1 MSDAVVVSQ
10 AEGVMTLA
18 FSRPDKKNALTAAM
32 YSQAALALQ
41 EADQAAS
48 VRAVVIQGDAQC
60 FTSGNDIQD
69 FLKSPPAGQEA
80 PVFQFMQALFACRKP
95 VVAAVNGS
103 AVGIGTTLLLHC
115 DLVFVGPDAKLKMPF
130 VGLGLCPEYGS
141 SFLLPQRLGHT
152 KAAQLLLLGESF
164 DGAQAVELGLAN
176 AQLASGEAC
185 LLHAR
190 EQALRFTQLAPQAVL
205 QSKALM
211 RAPYLE
217 QLKHVIAE
225 EGALFV
231 QRLRS
236 PEAMEALSAFMQR
249 RAPDFSRFA

>member
-1 MSDAVVVSQ
+1 MSDVLLVSQ
-10 AEGVMTLA
+10 AQGVMTLA
-18 FSRPDKKNALTAAM
+18 FNRAEKKHALTRAM
-32 YSQAALALQ
+32 YSQLAQALR
-41 EADQAAS
+41 EADDNAA

-69 FLKSPPAGQEA
+69 FLQAPPAGQDA
-80 PVFQFMQALFACRKP
+80 PVFQFMQALLECRKP

-130 VGLGLCPEYGS
+130 VGLGLCPEFGS
-141 SFLLPQRLGHT
+141 SWLLPQRLGHA

-164 DGAQAVELGLAN
+164 DGAKAVELGLAN
-176 AQLASGEAC
+176 AQLSSGQAC
-185 LLHAR
+185 LEYAY
-190 EQALRFTQLAPQAVL
+190 EQALRFTRMAPQALL

-217 QLKHVIAE
+217 QLKQVIAD

-231 QRLRS
+231 AQLRQ
-236 PEAMEALSAFMQR
+236 PEALEALTAFIQR
-249 RAPDFSRFA
+249 RTPDFSRFA

>member
-1 MSDAVVVSQ
+1 MQ
-10 AEGVMTLA
+10 A
-18 FSRPDKKNALTAAM
+18 
-32 YSQAALALQ
+32 
-41 EADQAAS
+41 
-48 VRAVVIQGDAQC
+48 
-60 FTSGNDIQD
+60 
-69 FLKSPPAGQEA
+69 PPAGQDA
-80 PVFQFMQALFACRKP
+80 PVFQFMQALLECRKP

-141 SFLLPQRLGHT
+141 SFLLPQRLGHA

-164 DGAQAVELGLAN
+164 DGAQAVALGLAN

-185 LLHAR
+185 LRHAR

-211 RAPYLE
+211 RAPYLQ
-217 QLKHVIAE
+217 QLKQVIAE

-249 RAPDFSRFA
+249 RTPDFSRFA